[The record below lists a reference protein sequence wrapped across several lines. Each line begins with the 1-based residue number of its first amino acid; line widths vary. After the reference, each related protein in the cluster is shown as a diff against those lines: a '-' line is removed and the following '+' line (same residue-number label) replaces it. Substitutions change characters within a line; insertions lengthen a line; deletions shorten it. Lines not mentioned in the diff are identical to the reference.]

1 MLVCRILPFLAC
13 LSWVYAWETEDHEI
27 FDLQDALVG
36 IEPKGDFYSILEIPR
51 SAELA
56 EINRAYRKKSLAFHP
71 DKTKDPKLRKLHTIL
86 TSISTILKDSD
97 LRIRYDE
104 HLARGFP
111 TWRGTGYYYSRYK
124 PGIFVAIF
132 AILFFI
138 SVAQYIIAWIF
149 YYREKKE
156 INDYMNTLNELTLV
170 QLKKHFQKLAKKSKT
185 DANSEST
192 TTIPT
197 INKHS
202 LKNSTPLELLIASGE
217 VDKSEFVAHKP
228 LLTNV
233 ALVQV
238 PLGIF
243 TWLKNLPQA
252 MQKSKGSVDSASSGK
267 SAVKSASGKSSA
279 RNSIVEQARRK
290 RRTKGNSANKNEYDD
305 YEVNDDSDT
314 SIVWNNK
321 SK

>member
-1 MLVCRILPFLAC
+1 
-13 LSWVYAWETEDHEI
+13 
-27 FDLQDALVG
+27 
-36 IEPKGDFYSILEIPR
+36 
-51 SAELA
+51 
-56 EINRAYRKKSLAFHP
+56 
-71 DKTKDPKLRKLHTIL
+71 
-86 TSISTILKDSD
+86 
-97 LRIRYDE
+97 
-104 HLARGFP
+104 
-111 TWRGTGYYYSRYK
+111 
-124 PGIFVAIF
+124 
-132 AILFFI
+132 
-138 SVAQYIIAWIF
+138 
-149 YYREKKE
+149 
-156 INDYMNTLNELTLV
+156 MNTLNELTLV

-267 SAVKSASGKSSA
+267 NAVKSASGKSSA